1 MDTLVL
7 HLSSADFLYCLR
19 LAKNILR
26 GLQNSIPKFFK
37 KNSSLPFIGL
47 QKARKNDWRFGNFCC
62 KLTSNLTLTG
72 LYAGGAWQMNL
83 LWVYQTDNLGKPNQK
98 VFYFF
103 VRFPSTDILQY
114 AALLKQEKSVIKRD
128 RKEYC
133 NITIWM
139 MQSPIMHTIWCIL
152 PYVDSV
158 YVHIIWCI
166 CYGLLLMISEMTPF
180 LLIKYCYMT

>member
-26 GLQNSIPKFFK
+26 GLENSIPKFFKK

-72 LYAGGAWQMNL
+72 LYAGEGFLEKGPRTVSRIVSEAN
-83 LWVYQTDNLGKPNQK
+83 VFEKPHQRR
-98 VFYFF
+98 FISLCAF
-103 VRFPSTDILQY
+103 V
-114 AALLKQEKSVIKRD
+114 
-128 RKEYC
+128 
-133 NITIWM
+133 
-139 MQSPIMHTIWCIL
+139 
-152 PYVDSV
+152 
-158 YVHIIWCI
+158 
-166 CYGLLLMISEMTPF
+166 
-180 LLIKYCYMT
+180 